1 MKSGGQRPAWLTATL
16 LAAGL
21 YLSGCDAIDQAVV
34 DHDVIDEHPFVN
46 GIFDKGV
53 FHDVAPSETGVLP
66 GTPGLNKL
74 DLGDRPGALTTFES
88 ENRVYPNNP
97 YVEFNLAYAYKR
109 TGDRDL
115 ATKYY
120 EMTILDGKDA
130 FPDRLDEAP
139 DGNTS
144 LAEAA
149 CIELKAMGVDE
160 PRCRSA
166 TFGY

>member
-1 MKSGGQRPAWLTATL
+1 MKSGRKRTAVVAATL

-21 YLSGCDAIDQAVV
+21 AVSGCDTIDQAMT
-34 DHDVIDEHPFVN
+34 DHELVDEHPFVN
-46 GIFDKGV
+46 GVFDKGV
-53 FHDVAPSETGVLP
+53 FHDIAPSETGQLP

-74 DLGDRPGALTTFES
+74 DLGDRPGALATFES

-97 YVEFNLAYAYKR
+97 YIEFNLAYAYKR

-115 ATKYY
+115 AAKYY
-120 EMTILDGKDA
+120 EMTLLNGKDA

-149 CIELKAMGVDE
+149 CIELKAMGIDE